1 MRIVKPIADLHIPVP
16 NPSENEAYRLTQSIL
31 VLALTGIIS
40 AVKGH
45 EFHIFVFY
53 FVPVMMVAWW
63 GKSSVPMVMMSI
75 AAVLTWFAADE
86 YSGRIYS
93 LAFYKY
99 WNASIHT
106 IAFLL
111 VGMVTHMAHRY
122 LIALNDELRKA
133 QGEVKQLRGLLP
145 ICSSCKKIRNDQG
158 TWEAIEVYIRAR
170 SNAEFS
176 HGICP
181 ECVKRLYPELLEEDS
196 Q

>member
-1 MRIVKPIADLHIPVP
+1 
-16 NPSENEAYRLTQSIL
+16 
-31 VLALTGIIS
+31 
-40 AVKGH
+40 
-45 EFHIFVFY
+45 
-53 FVPVMMVAWW
+53 
-63 GKSSVPMVMMSI
+63 
-75 AAVLTWFAADE
+75 
-86 YSGRIYS
+86 
-93 LAFYKY
+93 
-99 WNASIHT
+99 
-106 IAFLL
+106 
-111 VGMVTHMAHRY
+111 MVTHMAHRY

-181 ECVKRLYPELLEEDS
+181 ECVTRLYPELLEEDS